1 MAVNPY
7 LMSAEISYEW
17 LYSHSSD
24 VNLTTP
30 ISKTEKEKEK
40 KYLRETDKH
49 KTAETNHSLT

>member
-1 MAVNPY
+1 MP
-7 LMSAEISYEW
+7 AEISYEW
-17 LYSHSSD
+17 LYSHSSELD
-24 VNLTTP
+24 LTTP